1 MGISLQ
7 SCESLR
13 CLRRRHPDTI
23 DMVSVLRG
31 DGLIRRDTLTIDL
44 TSCRNDLLVF
54 VKDLCLSAVAPLNLA
69 CRIVMVTYYH
79 AWDGLR
85 EDPWWGLGGARGVRW
100 WGCAGYSLC
109 PLSAHQ
115 HKQKNLKA
123 QHKLPGKKESAFRI
137 FFLCM
142 WEERGGSCLCC
153 QNKHVYTPVIAAGV
167 RETCWN

>member
-1 MGISLQ
+1 MLQ
-7 SCESLR
+7 
-13 CLRRRHPDTI
+13 I
-23 DMVSVLRG
+23 FYQAVV
-31 DGLIRRDTLTIDL
+31 
-44 TSCRNDLLVF
+44 
-54 VKDLCLSAVAPLNLA
+54 LSAIFFASVFLVGYIWPASLFYSLSEVVALYLITIIFLVTHSNYNLIWILFHQA
-69 CRIVMVTYYH
+69 
-79 AWDGLR
+79 
-85 EDPWWGLGGARGVRW
+85 EDWQAGQRTERGVRW